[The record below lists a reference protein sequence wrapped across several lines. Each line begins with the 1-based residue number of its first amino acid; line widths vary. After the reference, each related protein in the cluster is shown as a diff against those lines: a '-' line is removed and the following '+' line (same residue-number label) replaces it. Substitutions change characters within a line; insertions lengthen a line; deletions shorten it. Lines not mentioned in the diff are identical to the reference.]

1 MIEVLSRAGHERRRT
16 GRKLRLTAA
25 LVALLAFGL
34 APGQAGGHT
43 AAEIQQQSS
52 DDLVRNVVLALHGG
66 AGTITR
72 EAFPPEREALYKAV
86 LREALEQG
94 YKVLQDGGTSVEAVE
109 TTVMLLEDSELFN
122 AGKGAVFTTDATN
135 ELDASI
141 MDGRTLDSGAVTG
154 VTHIKNPV
162 ALARDLLERS
172 RHVMLAGYGAE
183 LYAQH
188 RGFDL
193 VTQEYFFTQSRW
205 QALLNAKGGNPT
217 FNFGEEAATQAG
229 AQADIQVD
237 EMGTV
242 GAVALSD
249 ADDLAAAT
257 STGGLTNKPVGR
269 IGDSPYVAAGT
280 YARNDTVAVSC
291 TGTGELF
298 IRQAVAHE
306 VSAAME
312 WGHLRVD
319 RAAQAALDKTTEIGG
334 PVTGGLIAL
343 DSNGNL
349 SVPFNTN
356 GMFRGWVTS
365 DGEIVVKMF
374 ADE

>member
-1 MIEVLSRAGHERRRT
+1 
-16 GRKLRLTAA
+16 
-25 LVALLAFGL
+25 VALLAL
-34 APGQAGGHT
+34 AVAPGQAGGQT
-43 AAEIQQQSS
+43 AAEIQQQAS
-52 DDLVRNVVLALHGG
+52 DDLVRNVVLAVHGG

-72 EAFPPEREALYKAV
+72 AAFPPEREALYKGA
-86 LREALEQG
+86 LREALEEG
-94 YKVLQDGGTSVEAVE
+94 YKVLQDGGTSVAAVE
-109 TTVMLLEDSELFN
+109 KTVMLLEDSELFN
-122 AGKGAVFTTDATN
+122 AGKGAVFTTDAAN

-154 VTHIKNPV
+154 VTHVKNPV
-162 ALARDLLERS
+162 TLARDLMERS
-172 RHVMLAGYGAE
+172 RHVMLAGNGAE

-193 VTQEYFFTQSRW
+193 VTQEYFFTESRW
-205 QALLNAKGGNPT
+205 QALLNAKGGNPA
-217 FNFGEEAATQAG
+217 FNFGEESATQTG
-229 AQADIQVD
+229 ARADVQLD

-242 GAVALSD
+242 GAVARSD
-249 ADDLAAAT
+249 ASDLAAAT

-280 YARNDTVAVSC
+280 YANNDTVAVSC

-312 WGHLRVD
+312 WGHRRVD
-319 RAAQAALDKTTEIGG
+319 RAARAALDKTTEIGG

-349 SVPFNTN
+349 SIPFNTN
-356 GMFRGWVTS
+356 GMFRGWVTR

>member
-1 MIEVLSRAGHERRRT
+1 MFGRASPRRGGT
-16 GRKLRLTAA
+16 GRKLRLTTA

-34 APGQAGGHT
+34 APAQAGGQT
-43 AAEIQQQSS
+43 ATDTQQPSS
-52 DDLVRNVVLALHGG
+52 DSLVRNVVLAIHGG
-66 AGTITR
+66 AGTIRR
-72 EAFPPEREALYKAV
+72 EDFPPEREAQYKGA
-86 LREALEQG
+86 LREALERG
-94 YKVLQDGGTSVEAVE
+94 HKVLQDGGTSMEAVE
-109 TTVMLLEDSELFN
+109 TAVMFLEDSELFN
-122 AGKGAVFTTDATN
+122 AGKGAVFTTDAAN

-162 ALARDLLERS
+162 AVARDLMERS

-193 VTQEYFFTQSRW
+193 VTQEYFFTESRW
-205 QALLNAKGGNPT
+205 QALLNAKDGDPR
-217 FNFGEEAATQAG
+217 FNFGEEGGARAN
-229 AQADIQVD
+229 AQADGQGED
-237 EMGTV
+237 AGTV

-280 YARNDTVAVSC
+280 YANNDTVAVSC

-312 WGHLRVD
+312 HGHRRVD

-343 DSNGNL
+343 DSRGNL
-349 SVPFNTN
+349 SIPFNTN
-356 GMFRGWVTS
+356 GMFRGWVTR